1 MENKTHTLSDVKVLD
16 SAQGIVE
23 AFVNSMGEI
32 DADGDVIDPSAFD
45 NSILMN
51 MPVSVLSGHDSS
63 KIIGKV
69 LNAHSVQ
76 AGDGTARLYNRIQ
89 FNLDTQI
96 GREAFSNVSGG
107 YVDQW
112 SVGFNI
118 PDGGAEL
125 IQQGSTAVR
134 LIKDVDWVEV
144 SSVIRGASPNTTTIS
159 AKADVEKVDTPSF
172 MKTNIRKGLEY
183 YEEGLAGSGLTSQT
197 VREARQMS
205 GGIITENK
213 IIRMNAWFARHK
225 SDLDSSANSNSR
237 DEDFPAAGAVAWY
250 LWGGDPLN
258 PSQAMNWAERQ
269 AERVREGKAAIPY
282 RATATTDSAWNGPRT
297 VAAIPTDA
305 SRTTLRQMFAYVDSD
320 ENPTSKSS
328 YKFPHHVWDGGVGD
342 ANIRACRAGIAA
354 LNGARGGTDIPESDR
369 AGVYRHLRRH
379 LDEAG
384 IDAPELLGA
393 ESAEEEMGRR
403 RRRRNYQ
410 DEAASIKEVTD
421 HDDNLAADDD
431 VVLVTESFVPST
443 DEQRQQVQAK
453 LTELRARQLGIRLL
467 NISE

>member
-1 MENKTHTLSDVKVLD
+1 MENKTHILTDVKVLD
-16 SAQGIVE
+16 SAEGIVE

-51 MPVSVLSGHDSS
+51 MPVSVLAGHDSS

-125 IQQGSTAVR
+125 IQQGSNAVR

-159 AKADVEKVDTPSF
+159 AKDD
-172 MKTNIRKGLEY
+172 
-183 YEEGLAGSGLTSQT
+183 
-197 VREARQMS
+197 
-205 GGIITENK
+205 
-213 IIRMNAWFARHK
+213 
-225 SDLDSSANSNSR
+225 
-237 DEDFPAAGAVAWY
+237 
-250 LWGGDPLN
+250 
-258 PSQAMNWAERQ
+258 
-269 AERVREGKAAIPY
+269 KAAIPY

-305 SRTTLRQMFAYVDSD
+305 SRTTLRQMFAYVDAD

-403 RRRRNYQ
+403 RRRRNYE

-421 HDDNLAADDD
+421 HDDDLAADDE

-453 LTELRARQLGIRLL
+453 LTELRARQLGFRLL
-467 NISE
+467 NRSE

>member
-1 MENKTHTLSDVKVLD
+1 MEKKTRPLTDVKVLD
-16 SAQGIVE
+16 ESEGIVE

-32 DADGDVIDPSAFD
+32 DADGDVIDPNAFE

-51 MPVSVLSGHDSS
+51 MPITVLSGHDSS

-89 FNLDTQI
+89 FNLDTQM

-125 IQQGSTAVR
+125 IQSGNTAIR

-159 AKADVEKVDTPSF
+159 AKDD
-172 MKTNIRKGLEY
+172 
-183 YEEGLAGSGLTSQT
+183 
-197 VREARQMS
+197 
-205 GGIITENK
+205 
-213 IIRMNAWFARHK
+213 
-225 SDLDSSANSNSR
+225 
-237 DEDFPAAGAVAWY
+237 
-250 LWGGDPLN
+250 
-258 PSQAMNWAERQ
+258 
-269 AERVREGKAAIPY
+269 KAAIPY
-282 RATATTDSAWNGPRT
+282 RSTGTTDVAWNGPRT
-297 VAAIPTDA
+297 VSAIPTGT

-320 ENPTSKSS
+320 ADPDTKSA

-354 LNGARGGTDIPESDR
+354 LNGSRGGTDIPASDR

-379 LDEAG
+379 LEAAD
-384 IDAPELLGA
+384 IEAPELLNSDEA
-393 ESAEEEMGRR
+393 QEELSRR
-403 RRRRNYQ
+403 RRRRTYSDDGNLT
-410 DEAASIKEVTD
+410 KEVID
-421 HDDNLAADDD
+421 HVDEVAAAD
-431 VVLVTESFVPST
+431 EQPIASEAWEPAT
-443 DEQRQQVQAK
+443 DEQRQQVRAK
-453 LTELRARQLGIRLL
+453 LAELEARRLGVRLQ